1 MLTVTL
7 QVKEIIFDIQ
17 NKTYLTGRSREAEAA
32 KGFEAASYMQASDD
46 VENSYQLRRSL
57 NNAFADLKTTLA
69 EYLTEKTTSTDN
81 LVKDA
86 IDKDGAINLELE
98 MPNNFN
104 PAAADNIGSALH
116 QYIVNRA
123 IFRCTEKSQFFRWC
137 CQSTAQSHRSYP
149 AWADRHISLQ
159 VQPPFSVNR

>member
-123 IFRCTEKSQFFRWC
+123 IADWFTITNKGDANDYTTLATEALG
-137 CQSTAQSHRSYP
+137 TAKRALYKRRRP
-149 AWADRHISLQ
+149 DR
-159 VQPPFSVNR
+159 PTFS